1 MVLANNP
8 PNIYFRRN
16 LVGPKHVSSVSATAE
31 AGGGWSHDEVPWA
44 SLGI

>member
-1 MVLANNP
+1 
-8 PNIYFRRN
+8 
-16 LVGPKHVSSVSATAE
+16 VSSVSATAE